1 MMSSSATSSSSPFSS
16 TSTFSSSKF
25 KFKFPSLSQRSSL
38 LTVESRGK
46 PSTAC
51 SSTIRDASGQIRHC
65 SLSRRR
71 GLAFTATLPFL
82 FPLHEFVGNG
92 GAKAIESG
100 QREYL
105 RIKEEISKVVTK
117 GKAAGVLR
125 LVFHDAGTFEMAENS
140 GGMNGSIVYE
150 LERPENAGL
159 KKSLKAFSQF
169 WRKQRKK
176 WMQYNQVLLS
186 EKSDEKILTEMDVSW
201 ADMIAVGGAE
211 AVSVCG
217 GPKIPVAL
225 GRLDSAEPDPEG
237 KLPQESLDASG
248 LKQSFQRK
256 GFSTQELVALS
267 GAHTLGSKGFGS
279 PVAFDNSYFKILM
292 EKPWKSSAGMSS
304 MIGLPSDHAIVED
317 DECLR
322 WITKYADNQNIF
334 FEDFKNA
341 YIKLVNSGA
350 RWKSMLVDSTWLVGM
365 KPALLLR
372 SKQYLSSNLTLHGL
386 NLKLALLFPEKD
398 QFLLDHQM
406 HKNYVRVSTYYPG
419 GQVYVISDEPSLIP
433 TE

>member
-169 WRKQRKK
+169 FSFLIQTKVLEKAKK
-176 WMQYNQVLLS
+176 EVDAIQP
-186 EKSDEKILTEMDVSW
+186 VSW

-256 GFSTQELVALS
+256 GFS
-267 GAHTLGSKGFGS
+267 
-279 PVAFDNSYFKILM
+279 
-292 EKPWKSSAGMSS
+292 
-304 MIGLPSDHAIVED
+304 
-317 DECLR
+317 
-322 WITKYADNQNIF
+322 
-334 FEDFKNA
+334 
-341 YIKLVNSGA
+341 
-350 RWKSMLVDSTWLVGM
+350 
-365 KPALLLR
+365 
-372 SKQYLSSNLTLHGL
+372 
-386 NLKLALLFPEKD
+386 
-398 QFLLDHQM
+398 
-406 HKNYVRVSTYYPG
+406 
-419 GQVYVISDEPSLIP
+419 
-433 TE
+433 